1 MEPLELD
8 IPIEVEF
15 DVPTEPRLERPG
27 AVGQY
32 LLMNEIASG
41 GMATIHLGR
50 LRTERAHDGHGAI
63 FGAPEVLAIKRL
75 HPQFARDPDFLAMFL
90 DEARLTRRIFHP
102 NVIRVLDVVAQDD
115 ELFIVMEYVV
125 GAPLS
130 LLLRR

>member
-1 MEPLELD
+1 MHMEPLELD
-8 IPIEVEF
+8 IPIDVEF
-15 DVPTEPRLERPG
+15 DVPAAPPC

-50 LRTERAHDGHGAI
+50 VCTARANDAHGAI

-102 NVIRVLDVVAQDD
+102 NVIRVLDVVAQD
-115 ELFIVMEYVV
+115 
-125 GAPLS
+125 
-130 LLLRR
+130 